1 LLFSFV
7 HGQIED
13 NYLRKEDF
21 AMSNE
26 IIMNPLAEANQSAII
41 EKLELVMDPEI
52 GLDVYNL
59 GLIYRIDVSDRG
71 ICTIEMTF
79 TGAGCGC
86 IDSVPAEMQARLR
99 ELPFI
104 EAVNVQVVWSPVWQL
119 TRISRIGRITLGINP
134 N

>member
-1 LLFSFV
+1 
-7 HGQIED
+7 
-13 NYLRKEDF
+13 
-21 AMSNE
+21 MSNE

-79 TGAGCGC
+79 TGC
-86 IDSVPAEMQARLR
+86 IDSVPAEMQARLG